1 MRLNE
6 ISRLPGHNP
15 LFDPYGNALH
25 LYQALNL
32 RWPSSK
38 PTCLARIAIEFKR
51 FRKTK
56 LSFDIFLKGQEKQIM
71 SPGSAWVRS
80 SQNHSL
86 KLTDDSSA
94 YRTIRNDRWVCP
106 LCYP

>member
-15 LFDPYGNALH
+15 LFDHYGNALH

-32 RWPSSK
+32 RRPSSK
-38 PTCLARIAIEFKR
+38 PTRPARIAIEFKR

-56 LSFDIFLKGQEKQIM
+56 LSFDIFLKGQDKQIM
-71 SPGSAWVRS
+71 SPGTAWVPS
-80 SQNHSL
+80 SQNPSL

-94 YRTIRNDRWVCP
+94 YRTIRNDHWVCH
-106 LCYP
+106 LCYL

>member
-38 PTCLARIAIEFKR
+38 PTCPARIAIEFKR

-56 LSFDIFLKGQEKQIM
+56 LSFDIFLKGQA
-71 SPGSAWVRS
+71 SRSCSLAVPGFDP
-80 SQNHSL
+80 L
-86 KLTDDSSA
+86 KT
-94 YRTIRNDRWVCP
+94 TV
-106 LCYP
+106 